1 MPNIKSNKK
10 RMITTQK
17 RRAYTSTFKTSL
29 RTALKNVEKTN
40 EKEAAQQYLVVAYKK
55 LDKALA
61 KGIVHKNYVANQKSR
76 LSKLVNSL

>member
-17 RRAYTSTFKTSL
+17 RRAYTSTFKSSL
-29 RTALKNVEKTN
+29 RTALKNVETA
-40 EKEAAQQYLVVAYKK
+40 ESKEAATEYLTVAHKK
-55 LDKALA
+55 LDKALS

-76 LSKLVNSL
+76 LAKLVNSL